1 MQTHV
6 HALTALIDDLFE
18 LSRAQ
23 AGELAFASRP
33 VEIGELVSEAVDAMR
48 AVGEHR
54 GVMLQAEP
62 ITGHAPGARLAAH
75 APGLPLTGLAAG
87 FHAVAHV
94 DHANEGE
101 LIGAALARSV
111 GLYGMSQ
118 WRADHADTPTRLV
131 LGFGNTTDRAITEG
145 IAAIADLLRP

>member
-1 MQTHV
+1 MDQL
-6 HALTALIDDLFE
+6 ALARLISSGRYDRHLRRMRVTYATRRAAL
-18 LSRAQ
+18 
-23 AGELAFASRP
+23 
-33 VEIGELVSEAVDAMR
+33 VDA
-48 AVGEHR
+48 
-54 GVMLQAEP
+54 
-62 ITGHAPGARLAAH
+62 LAAH

-145 IAAIADLLRP
+145 CTRPIIGRAAPVRPPPARRSPRPRARRARQ